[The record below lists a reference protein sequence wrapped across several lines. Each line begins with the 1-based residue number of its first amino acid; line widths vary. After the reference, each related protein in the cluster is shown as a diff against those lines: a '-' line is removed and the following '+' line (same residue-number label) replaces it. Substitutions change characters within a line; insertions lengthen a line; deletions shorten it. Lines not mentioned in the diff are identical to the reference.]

1 MKLNLKQFNYRNLSS
16 IIILFLSD
24 TCAYVA
30 ALMLAFVSRVS
41 VQYAFNIIEL
51 EFTLSYVFREFWW
64 ILVILLI
71 FMEYMKLYSTRQPY
85 WQEAR
90 KLFAVSL
97 MTFILVFAIVSM
109 SKMSHE
115 ISRMLLVLL
124 WFYATIFL
132 ILFRYLIKRYLYGS
146 LLFSE
151 NVIIIGDY
159 DRAERVA
166 ESFEKEKYLGFN
178 IIGAVPYEESE
189 NKHNGN
195 IKSLG
200 NIRQVQNII
209 RKNNISIAIVI
220 PDMKHDLTFSYML
233 EKLQLNLNKV
243 IVLSDNHGIAYSNT
257 ETMQTLN
264 TDLSYMQ
271 INNNLKSI
279 LNNIIKRAMDILLS
293 LILLPFVLLI
303 VSVIAIAIKIDSE
316 GPVFYR
322 HKRVGRYGKPI
333 RIFKFRSMYRD
344 SDKRLKHILQNDIN
358 ARMEWEKNYKLKNDP
373 RVTRVGGFLRKSSL
387 DELPQIFN
395 VLKGDMS
402 LIGPR
407 PVLREELIKYYKE
420 FSVYYFMVRPGI
432 TGLWQISGRSD
443 SGYEVR
449 VARDSW
455 YVLNWSLWLDC
466 VILLKTPAA
475 VLKGKGAY

>member
-124 WFYATIFL
+124 WFYSTIFL

-159 DRAERVA
+159 DRAERVE

-178 IIGAVPYEESE
+178 IIGAVP
-189 NKHNGN
+189 
-195 IKSLG
+195 
-200 NIRQVQNII
+200 
-209 RKNNISIAIVI
+209 
-220 PDMKHDLTFSYML
+220 
-233 EKLQLNLNKV
+233 
-243 IVLSDNHGIAYSNT
+243 
-257 ETMQTLN
+257 
-264 TDLSYMQ
+264 
-271 INNNLKSI
+271 
-279 LNNIIKRAMDILLS
+279 
-293 LILLPFVLLI
+293 
-303 VSVIAIAIKIDSE
+303 
-316 GPVFYR
+316 
-322 HKRVGRYGKPI
+322 
-333 RIFKFRSMYRD
+333 
-344 SDKRLKHILQNDIN
+344 
-358 ARMEWEKNYKLKNDP
+358 
-373 RVTRVGGFLRKSSL
+373 
-387 DELPQIFN
+387 
-395 VLKGDMS
+395 
-402 LIGPR
+402 
-407 PVLREELIKYYKE
+407 
-420 FSVYYFMVRPGI
+420 
-432 TGLWQISGRSD
+432 
-443 SGYEVR
+443 
-449 VARDSW
+449 
-455 YVLNWSLWLDC
+455 
-466 VILLKTPAA
+466 
-475 VLKGKGAY
+475 